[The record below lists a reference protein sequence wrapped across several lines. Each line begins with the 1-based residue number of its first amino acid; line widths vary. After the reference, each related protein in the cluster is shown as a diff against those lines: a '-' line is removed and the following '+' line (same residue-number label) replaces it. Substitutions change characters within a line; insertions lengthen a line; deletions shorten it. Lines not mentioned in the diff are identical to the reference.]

1 VANFKKKKKIGL
13 VAINQPPDFKKV
25 MENFILVE

>member
-1 VANFKKKKKIGL
+1 VANFKKKKIGL

>member
-1 VANFKKKKKIGL
+1 VANFKKKIGL